1 MLTLPWHCFSP
12 FVGHGSME
20 NDGLT
25 RGAIPGG
32 DWWVEIRSL
41 LLIVLLV
48 NCYIS
53 SLIRVLGYVS
63 FLNLVHLLLRVYG
76 YYFISSLFR
85 PWSCLEHCKS
95 WARVNCCNFRPW
107 NCWSCCKFLKLQYQM
122 FMFFPVC
129 VLLLWFI
136 ICTWQVAEG
145 AKSAGASRV
154 IGIDIDSNKYDTGIY
169 QAWLTY

>member
-1 MLTLPWHCFSP
+1 MLLCTPLSFLMLWKFLQNINLMLMLDFS
-12 FVGHGSME
+12 F
-20 NDGLT
+20 
-25 RGAIPGG
+25 IPGG

-95 WARVNCCNFRPW
+95 
-107 NCWSCCKFLKLQYQM
+107 
-122 FMFFPVC
+122 
-129 VLLLWFI
+129 
-136 ICTWQVAEG
+136 
-145 AKSAGASRV
+145 
-154 IGIDIDSNKYDTGIY
+154 
-169 QAWLTY
+169 